1 MNDTDLFIERLVE
14 VLRDIIEVAVVS
26 KADYDWL
33 IGKINELE
41 SFIPYDQSI

>member
-14 VLRDIIEVAVVS
+14 ILRDIVEVAVVS

-33 IGKINELE
+33 TGKINELE
-41 SFIPYDQSI
+41 RLIPYD